1 VIDVGGGWETDDDVG
16 NDEDADANNTN
27 DNKSGID
34 PDDHHDILFCLPPE
48 LDPQNGPV
56 TPPRPM

>member
-16 NDEDADANNTN
+16 NDEDADA
-27 DNKSGID
+27 NKSGID

>member
-1 VIDVGGGWETDDDVG
+1 VIDVGGGWEIDDDVG

-34 PDDHHDILFCLPPE
+34 PDDYHDILFCLP
-48 LDPQNGPV
+48 LS
-56 TPPRPM
+56 